1 MNELLYHTLPDWI
14 QSSALCINQID
25 NNNNNDYDSTDI
37 TIVCPH
43 EYSNFNLN
51 IQSNDDMIRLLS
63 VIEYWGV
70 NNSLIPYELF
80 DYMFNHHEDCIEQV
94 EEELSR
100 RGKELN
106 ILELL
111 KKVIK
116 VYHDR
121 HNWYFQG
128 NNNKIDWPDIV
139 YRLMSMLMCD
149 IIKFP
154 LQLLQTINT
163 NEDNIV
169 RELVL
174 LACQYGSID
183 VLTYFYSQHK
193 ILQETLNKVIYVV
206 YVVMSV
212 NLTFKCYHIRTTNC

>member
-25 NNNNNDYDSTDI
+25 NMNSCDDDDDSTSI
-37 TIVCPH
+37 TIICPH

-51 IQSNDDMIRLLS
+51 IQSYDDMIRLLS

-94 EEELSR
+94 EEELNR

-106 ILELL
+106 ILELF

-116 VYHDR
+116 VYRDR

-128 NNNKIDWPDIV
+128 KNSNNNRLWSDSV
-139 YRLMSMLMCD
+139 YRLMSMLRCD
-149 IIKFP
+149 IIKLP
-154 LQLLQTINT
+154 KLLLQTSEI
-163 NEDNIV
+163 NEDIV
-169 RELVL
+169 IELVM
-174 LACQYGSID
+174 LASKHGSID
-183 VLTYFYSQHK
+183 VLTYFYSQQT
-193 ILQETLNKVIYVV
+193 ILPETLNKVIYVV

-212 NLTFKCYHIRTTNC
+212 NCVC